1 VATGER
7 QRLAREIHDL
17 VAHSLAVTMLHLTGA
32 RLALKD
38 GETDEA
44 IDALD
49 EAERT
54 GREAMAEIR
63 RTVGLLGPV
72 ASGAATSPTPK
83 AADVPALVGDFRAA
97 GLVVEARLNGTLESV
112 PLTAGVA
119 LYRIVQESLSNA
131 VKHASGQPVRLE
143 VDVGSAV
150 VRATISNPLG
160 PPQVSSTHVSD
171 GGHGVRGM
179 SERAKALDGA
189 FQAGSQAGAWVV
201 EATVPMGAS
210 GS

>member
-38 GETDEA
+38 AETDEA

-49 EAERT
+49 EAERA

-63 RTVGLLGPV
+63 RTVGLLGP
-72 ASGAATSPTPK
+72 AESGAATPPTPK
-83 AADVPALVGDFRAA
+83 AVDVPALVGDFRTA
-97 GLVVEARLNGTLESV
+97 GLEVEAHLNGCLESV

-143 VDVGSAV
+143 VHVASGV
-150 VRATISNPLG
+150 VRATISNPLAT
-160 PPQVSSTHVSD
+160 PFVSSPQGSD

-189 FQAGSQAGAWVV
+189 LQAGSQARTWVV
-201 EATVPMGAS
+201 EATIPMGAS